1 MKKISVIFMFIFLI
15 FLSGCSGYVSNSD
28 KKDIKETVDKVLS
41 YDITYDESLSN
52 YINEENFYTS
62 NYRFFYTLF
71 LGDLSTFEYNSE
83 IKSVKKYGKEYIA
96 CFLLNLKAEGQLI
109 YEDAEDEEND
119 DGHRASAEG
128 IDVPIKVVLKKTD
141 KGFYIKSVTE
151 YDTLDIAKEES
162 DGFK

>member
-1 MKKISVIFMFIFLI
+1 MKVRQGF
-15 FLSGCSGYVSNSD
+15 VSNSSSSSFIID
-28 KKDIKETVDKVLS
+28 KTWITHARSGRYE
-41 YDITYDESLSN
+41 DIT
-52 YINEENFYTS
+52 
-62 NYRFFYTLF
+62 
-71 LGDLSTFEYNSE
+71 

-119 DGHRASAEG
+119 EGHRASAEG

>member
-1 MKKISVIFMFIFLI
+1 MKKLSIVIMLIFFM
-15 FLSGCSGYVSNSD
+15 FLSGCSGYVTNSD

-41 YDITYDESLSN
+41 YDITYDDNLSN

-71 LGDLSTFEYNSE
+71 YNSE
-83 IKSVKKYGKEYIA
+83 IKSVKKYGKEYSA

-109 YEDAEDEEND
+109 YEDQEDEEND
-119 DGHRASAEG
+119 EGHRASAEG

>member
-1 MKKISVIFMFIFLI
+1 MKKLSIVIMLIFFI

-41 YDITYDESLSN
+41 YDITYDDNLSN

-71 LGDLSTFEYNSE
+71 FEYNSE

-109 YEDAEDEEND
+109 YEEQEDEEND
-119 DGHRASAEG
+119 EGHRASAEG

>member
-71 LGDLSTFEYNSE
+71 LGDLSINLLKNMV
-83 IKSVKKYGKEYIA
+83 KSILHV
-96 CFLLNLKAEGQLI
+96 
-109 YEDAEDEEND
+109 
-119 DGHRASAEG
+119 
-128 IDVPIKVVLKKTD
+128 
-141 KGFYIKSVTE
+141 FY
-151 YDTLDIAKEES
+151 
-162 DGFK
+162 

>member
-15 FLSGCSGYVSNSD
+15 FLSGCSGYASNSD

-41 YDITYDESLSN
+41 YDITYDDSLSN
-52 YINEENFYTS
+52 YINEKNFYIS

-71 LGDLSTFEYNSE
+71 LGDLSAFEYNSQVQS
-83 IKSVKKYGKEYIA
+83 IKKNGKEYIA

-109 YEDAEDEEND
+109 YEGEEDEEND
-119 DGHRASAEG
+119 EGHRASAEG

-141 KGFYIKSVTE
+141 NGFYIKSVTE
-151 YDTLDIAKEES
+151 YDTLDIAKEKN